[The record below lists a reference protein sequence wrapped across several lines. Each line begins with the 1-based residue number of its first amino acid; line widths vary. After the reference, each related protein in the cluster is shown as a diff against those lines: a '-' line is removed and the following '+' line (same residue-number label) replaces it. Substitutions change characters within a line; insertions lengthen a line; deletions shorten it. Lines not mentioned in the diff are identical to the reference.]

1 MFKYLMI
8 FHHLVPT
15 SCHILRS
22 LEMYFSHVAMFFDAG
37 LLQIFALKA
46 IQQRLVK
53 EKHLEE
59 YVEREALFAAAL
71 FILQ

>member
-1 MFKYLMI
+1 
-8 FHHLVPT
+8 
-15 SCHILRS
+15 
-22 LEMYFSHVAMFFDAG
+22 MYFSHVAKFYDAS

-46 IQQRLVK
+46 IRQRLVK

-71 FILQ
+71 LIL